1 MTKDDLTH
9 GDVGMTSV
17 TSLLSLAEV
26 RDGHVMG
33 RVTSTRL
40 PFSRESVENE
50 MWQNRLPFWRS
61 VSVFQ

>member
-17 TSLLSLAEV
+17 TSLLSLADV

-40 PFSRESVENE
+40 PFSRESVE
-50 MWQNRLPFWRS
+50 MWQKRLPFWRS